1 MTASNKLKLSKGQSH
16 KRSNSRL
23 TPNTSMLRLPS
34 GGVNIRSLIY
44 VSIVCALLALAVWW
58 FRDNFERITV
68 TEYELNT
75 EAQFNSYY
83 AAELLINQLAD
94 KAIDE
99 AELDS
104 ADVDAEEDKYP
115 PYATTLLDSNLK
127 MLIDDLPEL
136 PDDSQKRPTLIIN
149 SVGAKLTDSRF
160 QKLRQWI
167 EQGGHVITFTSN
179 TTSYEDMQAV
189 ADRLEVL
196 KKQKLSPEQMLDD
209 DELATLISQ
218 LNTGNQLLAKLGIFA
233 VDEPNQNKDDD
244 SDEDIEVQIEKILSG
259 IEQQSNLSSQKDD
272 LTWINKTLERLATEQ
287 PLTAL
292 RVQHD
297 HQPADILM
305 VQALHYD
312 NHLDARLF
320 EALYPDIGKV
330 HYQDQPNTQLTNKPL
345 AQTVKPSSSA
355 DEVVNKTNKILAR
368 ELRSYLGNQVGIL
381 ARSLDS
387 TTSES
392 APKTST
398 TATSKDS
405 AIAAQRTQSTN
416 KSTETRRLIQLIN
429 AMLALSDERLLALF
443 KPADDLYL
451 EASLGQGRITVLI
464 DNASM
469 TNPNPSFDLPKD
481 KKKSDGSVVEGSD
494 DPISSI
500 IEGYSSEVSE
510 LALITPLYE
519 LVSPGFRIN
528 LFNADNAAWLAE
540 LTADSSEVWILPN
553 TDVEPLP
560 VMLWKQ
566 ARLAVLG
573 LVLLSLLWLWSLYNR
588 FGKLAT
594 LPTLQAHDIMRYF
607 RQVGRYGWQQDHAIR
622 LTRTTRERVR
632 QQATDALATS
642 IFTGNIIDAANNN
655 EGSSPR
661 LATSEQVVHL
671 DRHWQDLHKLLLKR
685 IDIKKQQLK
694 APQNSSAWS
703 EKTPLNNKGANQLTS
718 LETHYQLLEDNE
730 DFIRALVTPDSLRL
744 ALAPTM
750 NEGSQAHEFTQMTQ
764 TLWLVQ
770 WLLK

>member
-1 MTASNKLKLSKGQSH
+1 MTASHKPNKSSKLKLSKGQSH

-23 TPNTSMLRLPS
+23 TPNASMLKLPS

-44 VSIVCALLALAVWW
+44 VSIVCALLALTVWW
-58 FRDNFERITV
+58 FRGNFERITV
-68 TEYELNT
+68 IEYELNT
-75 EAQFNSYY
+75 EAQFNPYY
-83 AAELLINQLAD
+83 AAELLMNQLAD
-94 KAIDE
+94 KAIDK
-99 AELDS
+99 AESDS
-104 ADVDAEEDKYP
+104 ADMAEEDQYP

-149 SVGAKLTDSRF
+149 SVGAKLTESRF

-189 ADRLEVL
+189 TDRLETL
-196 KKQKLSPEQMLDD
+196 KKQKLSPKLILRD

-244 SDEDIEVQIEKILSG
+244 NNDDIHNEDIDAQIEEIMTA
-259 IEQQSNLSSQKDD
+259 IQQQSGLSTKADD
-272 LTWINKTLERLATEQ
+272 QTWVKESIERLSRHQ

-292 RVQHD
+292 SSQSSSQV
-297 HQPADILM
+297 ANIMM
-305 VQALHYD
+305 VQTVHSGA
-312 NHLDARLF
+312 HLNAELF
-320 EALYPDIGKV
+320 EALYPKSGQV
-330 HYQDQPNTQLTNKPL
+330 HYQN
-345 AQTVKPSSSA
+345 PSRA
-355 DEVVNKTNKILAR
+355 HPPEHPWEQYQQITAEDKQQAR
-368 ELRSYLGNQVGIL
+368 NLRSYLSNQVVML
-381 ARSLDS
+381 AGKLAANQPATQTLTNKDKS
-387 TTSES
+387 T
-392 APKTST
+392 
-398 TATSKDS
+398 
-405 AIAAQRTQSTN
+405 TQSTRE
-416 KSTETRRLIQLIN
+416 STEINRLIKLIN
-429 AMLALSDERLLALF
+429 TILKLPDEQLLGLF
-443 KPADDLYL
+443 KPADDVYL

-469 TNPNPSFDLPKD
+469 INPNPSVDLPKN
-481 KKKSDGSVVEGSD
+481 KQKSDGSSVSD
-494 DPISSI
+494 NTDQAPSSVI
-500 IEGYSSEVSE
+500 LGGYSTEVPE
-510 LALITPLYE
+510 WAQTTPLYG
-519 LVSPGFRIN
+519 LVFPAFRVT
-528 LFNADNAAWLAE
+528 LLSADNAAWLEA

-622 LTRTTRERVR
+622 LTRTTRERVL
-632 QQATDALATS
+632 QQATEALAMS
-642 IFTGNIIDAANNN
+642 MSNGNAINASDHN
-655 EGSSPR
+655 EGSSPL

-671 DRHWQDLHKLLLKR
+671 DRHWQDLNQLLLKR

-694 APQNSSAWS
+694 TPQNSSAWS
-703 EKTPLNNKGANQLTS
+703 EKTPFNNKGANQLTN
-718 LETHYQLLEDNE
+718 LETHYQLLQDNE
-730 DFIRALVTPDSLRL
+730 DFIRALVTSDSLRL

-750 NEGSQAHEFTQMTQ
+750 YEGSQAHEFTQMTQ